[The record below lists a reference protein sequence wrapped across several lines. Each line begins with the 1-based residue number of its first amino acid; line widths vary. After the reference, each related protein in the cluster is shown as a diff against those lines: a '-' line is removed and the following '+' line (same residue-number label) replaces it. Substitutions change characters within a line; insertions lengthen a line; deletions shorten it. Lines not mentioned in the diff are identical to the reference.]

1 MILCMEI
8 NTRHFFLTIWMSSR
22 SIDDINRSALIFWAA
37 VVFLVNLYWFLF
49 SLGGESSRPGN
60 AIYMHRP
67 VTETICIFCLVTSF
81 IYAFFFYLLYFTRFL
96 IKFEIFIAIKATLHI
111 ETWPHI
117 YWQYTKLNND
127 LEVCSAHF
135 RCKI

>member
-81 IYAFFFYLLYFTRFL
+81 IWAFFFLLTLLYKISYKIRNIHCYQSNITYWNL
-96 IKFEIFIAIKATLHI
+96 ATYILTIYKI
-111 ETWPHI
+111 EQWSRSMFSTFP
-117 YWQYTKLNND
+117 L
-127 LEVCSAHF
+127 
-135 RCKI
+135 